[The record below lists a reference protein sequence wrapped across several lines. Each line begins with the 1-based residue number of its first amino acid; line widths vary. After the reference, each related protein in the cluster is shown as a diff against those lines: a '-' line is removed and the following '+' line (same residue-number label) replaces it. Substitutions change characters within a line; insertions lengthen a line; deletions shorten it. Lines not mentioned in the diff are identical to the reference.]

1 MKKSLLAMALVSAFA
16 APAFAQN
23 VEVYGVV
30 DVGVQHTDNGVTSV
44 TDMKSSG
51 QSDSRIGFKGGENL
65 GGGLKAEFLLE
76 AGLDL
81 TNGQNAQNGTL
92 FGRQSWVGLTSDT
105 MGSVRLGRQLS
116 TVYTTAYSVDPTR
129 VGLNGGF
136 AQLLGGAQQLDR
148 AVTYSSPSMGGFKAE
163 AQYGFGGKDKESDAR
178 VLSLGG
184 SYTAGPL
191 MLTGVRAVQNA
202 DSTVIGSV
210 KETTTLVGGT
220 YDLQQV
226 KLHASW
232 AESKPEGGDKTKSY
246 MLGAS
251 APMGAKGNVMA
262 SWTNVKTDNV
272 ANSKSDV
279 YSVAYTYG
287 LSKRTNVYAS
297 YAYTANDSQADLGG
311 AGALGKDVSKY
322 AVGVRHS
329 F

>member
-30 DVGVQHTDNGVTSV
+30 DVGVQHTDNGTTTV

-51 QSDSRIGFKGGENL
+51 QSESRIGFKGGENL

-76 AGLDL
+76 AGLDV
-81 TNGQNAQNGTL
+81 TNGSNAQAGTL

-105 MGSVRLGRQLS
+105 MGSVRLGRQLTS
-116 TVYTTAYSVDPTR
+116 VYTTAYAIDPTR
-129 VGLNGGF
+129 VGLNGGVS
-136 AQLLGGAQQLDR
+136 QLMDGTSNQLDK
-148 AVTYSSPSMGGFKAE
+148 AVTYTSPSMGGFKAE
-163 AQYGFGGKDKESDAR
+163 VQYGFSGVDSESQGR
-178 VLSLGG
+178 TLSLGG
-184 SYTAGPL
+184 SYAAGP
-191 MLTGVRAVQNA
+191 MMVTGVRSVKNA
-202 DSTVIGSV
+202 DGVNA
-210 KETTTLVGGT
+210 KTTDTLIGGT

-226 KLHASW
+226 KLHAAW
-232 AESKPEGGDKTKSY
+232 GESKEEGSNKAKSY

-251 APMGAKGNVMA
+251 APMGAKGSVMA
-262 SWTNVKTDNV
+262 SWTNVKVDNV
-272 ANSKSDV
+272 ADTKSDV

-297 YAYTANDSQADLGG
+297 YAYTANDAQADLGG
-311 AGALGKDVSKY
+311 ASAAGKDVSKY